1 MKNTDHN
8 GKTCCSTGNVSQTV
22 ALSIPSFRCPANA
35 PEWGTNAG
43 TGPSAPILTKVST
56 PESATAPSLTKLTVT
71 KIEFANSPSS
81 TSIWK
86 TAPLASSPPRGRGLT
101 VPSLFEGRGWA
112 SCDAPAA
119 HRKAG
124 DQGNRGGRDR
134 QNAGVHFSLPGL
146 NHQLRHLLLGILDP
160 IGMQQEL
167 MQLYRAIRLGGGA
180 L

>member
-43 TGPSAPILTKVST
+43 TGPSAPIRTKVSA
-56 PESATAPSLTKLTVT
+56 PESPTGPSLTTLTLT
-71 KIEFANSPSS
+71 TIEFAKSPSS
-81 TSIWK
+81 TSIAK
-86 TAPLASSPPRGRGLT
+86 TTALTSSPPRGGLT
-101 VPSLFEGRGWA
+101 LPSPFDGRGWA

-134 QNAGVHFSLPGL
+134 QNAGVHFSLPRL
-146 NHQLRHLLLGILDP
+146 THQLGHLWLRILDR